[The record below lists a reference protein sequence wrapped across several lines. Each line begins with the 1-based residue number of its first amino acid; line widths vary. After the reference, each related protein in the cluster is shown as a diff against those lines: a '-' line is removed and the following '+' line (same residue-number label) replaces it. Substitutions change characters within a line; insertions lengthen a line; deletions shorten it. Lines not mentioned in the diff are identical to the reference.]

1 MINGITANHER
12 PEDNDHDHEYDD
24 DDDDDDDDDYEY
36 EFLPMASH
44 GLAPSHPTLPPTLS
58 TTPRPAF
65 VHPPFTSVSDVSSD
79 DVHMSLNW
87 QKLIHC
93 LAAKCARHK
102 LQYFVGLHRESPTK
116 KVVFAK
122 FGCVQKD

>member
-12 PEDNDHDHEYDD
+12 PEDNDHDHEY
-24 DDDDDDDDDYEY
+24 DDDDDDYEY

-65 VHPPFTSVSDVSSD
+65 VHPPFHFSFRC
-79 DVHMSLNW
+79 
-87 QKLIHC
+87 QF
-93 LAAKCARHK
+93 R
-102 LQYFVGLHRESPTK
+102 
-116 KVVFAK
+116 
-122 FGCVQKD
+122 